1 MTRLLGGS
9 LLLLAL
15 ALVLVAL
22 AAMIIA
28 RVRLSNDQRT
38 SGSLGHALSQ
48 VQSLIEPSRK
58 NLIETERVDE
68 RRRDDRSGDPPK
80 P

>member
-1 MTRLLGGS
+1 MSDWFVGL
-9 LLLLAL
+9 
-15 ALVLVAL
+15 LVLLVL
-22 AAMIIA
+22 AVVIIAAGAVVIA
-28 RVRLSNDQRT
+28 RVRLSSDEHT

-58 NLIETERVDE
+58 NVIETRHVEE
-68 RRRDDRSGDPPK
+68 LRRDDRSGDPPR

>member
-1 MTRLLGGS
+1 MAPLLGGS
-9 LLLLAL
+9 LLLLAI
-15 ALVLVAL
+15 ALVILG
-22 AAMIIA
+22 AAAAVIA
-28 RVRLSNDQRT
+28 RVRLSSDERT

-58 NLIETERVDE
+58 NVIETKRVDE
-68 RRRDDRSGDPPK
+68 RRRDDRAGDPPR